1 MTMVLSSSCHHHRA
15 QPISAAAAAAALGTT
30 AKRRPTGRS
39 NNNNA
44 RTTTTTTKRGGGG
57 GGERGSMIK
66 TNASSSN
73 FYLPSSSSSEGERHV
88 VGVNN
93 KSTYNI
99 GRGKRRR
106 KPLINAARQNTNGR
120 IVVTRAV
127 SDGGGEQPQ
136 KKISQ
141 SEFTERA
148 WEAIVAAPENAQRAS
163 QQIVETEHLFLALL
177 EQREGFSGKIMK
189 HLGVDMKTVIDKT
202 NKYIERQPKVQGASQ
217 QVLGRHLE
225 IAVDNARDRAKQ
237 LQDAFVSV
245 EHLTLAIA
253 EDARFGKDLFE
264 KDIKI
269 STEQLEAAIV
279 FFTKRPN
286 GDGPKRRIE
295 IRRVVA
301 IRKRFDRRSEKR

>member
-1 MTMVLSSSCHHHRA
+1 MRFCCLVFFCWEKEKKSEIPFLPLFFLPPKVTKKNPKEEKNTTMVLSSSCHHHRA

-44 RTTTTTTKRGGGG
+44 RTTTTTTKRGGGGGG

-163 QQIVETEHLFLALL
+163 QQIVETEHLFLAL
-177 EQREGFSGKIMK
+177 
-189 HLGVDMKTVIDKT
+189 
-202 NKYIERQPKVQGASQ
+202 
-217 QVLGRHLE
+217 
-225 IAVDNARDRAKQ
+225 
-237 LQDAFVSV
+237 
-245 EHLTLAIA
+245 
-253 EDARFGKDLFE
+253 
-264 KDIKI
+264 
-269 STEQLEAAIV
+269 
-279 FFTKRPN
+279 
-286 GDGPKRRIE
+286 
-295 IRRVVA
+295 
-301 IRKRFDRRSEKR
+301 

>member
-1 MTMVLSSSCHHHRA
+1 MKNMTMALSSSCCHHHRA
-15 QPISAAAAAAALGTT
+15 QPISALGALGAT

-44 RTTTTTTKRGGGG
+44 RTTTTPKRGG

-73 FYLPSSSSSEGERHV
+73 FHLPSSSSEGERHV

-148 WEAIVAAPENAQRAS
+148 WEAIVAAPENAQKAS
-163 QQIVETEHLFLALL
+163 QQIVETEHLFWLC
-177 EQREGFSGKIMK
+177 
-189 HLGVDMKTVIDKT
+189 
-202 NKYIERQPKVQGASQ
+202 
-217 QVLGRHLE
+217 
-225 IAVDNARDRAKQ
+225 
-237 LQDAFVSV
+237 
-245 EHLTLAIA
+245 
-253 EDARFGKDLFE
+253 
-264 KDIKI
+264 
-269 STEQLEAAIV
+269 
-279 FFTKRPN
+279 
-286 GDGPKRRIE
+286 
-295 IRRVVA
+295 
-301 IRKRFDRRSEKR
+301 